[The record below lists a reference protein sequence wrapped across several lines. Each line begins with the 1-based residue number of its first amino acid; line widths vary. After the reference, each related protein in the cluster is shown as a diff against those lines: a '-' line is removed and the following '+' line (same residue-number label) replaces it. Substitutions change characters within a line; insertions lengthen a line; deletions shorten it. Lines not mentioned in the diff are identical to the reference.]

1 MPSISRP
8 FRSVV
13 RGALALALV
22 LSSAGTSKAQ
32 EPPTLTLDEAVAL
45 AARHDPVTV
54 AAEVGVQ
61 RARADLLQ
69 ARGSFLPSVT
79 ANGIYSNS
87 SDERFDQTTGRLVS
101 ESYTAQLQAS
111 YELFSGGRR
120 FLDNRVAGAQLESAR
135 ALHRARRYE
144 TVLAATAAFYAVAA
158 ARDLVAVAEQ
168 RLERARQQHEFANTR
183 LELGTATTSDAL
195 RAEIEVANAEL
206 ALHEERAG
214 LNAAALA
221 LGRITGLG
229 GAVYADAGALP
240 EAAPPIPPLEE
251 LLARADRSAPE
262 VIVAQSVEE
271 SSRAVRLAAMSSYL
285 PSLRLTGGYDW
296 FSFQFPPEEESW
308 SLRLF
313 ASVPLFNGFQR
324 EATVQRAA
332 AFQDLAQAQAR
343 DARLAARADVASA
356 VQEIELAERRI
367 EISTRTV
374 TLAREDL
381 RVQEERYRIGAATIL
396 ELQASQVALAEAQ
409 VSEVR
414 SKQSL
419 GGAVAW
425 LEAILGETLH
435 AD

>member
-1 MPSISRP
+1 MLR
-8 FRSVV
+8 R
-13 RGALALALV
+13 LALRAAVATVATAPAAAL
-22 LSSAGTSKAQ
+22 GAQ
-32 EPPTLTLDEAVAL
+32 TPEPPTITLAEAVTL
-45 AARHDPVTV
+45 ASRRDPVTV

-61 RARADLLQ
+61 RARADVLQ
-69 ARGSFLPSVT
+69 ARGSLLPSIF
-79 ANGIYSNS
+79 ANGIYANS
-87 SDERFDQTTGRLVS
+87 SNERFDQTTGRLVS
-101 ESYTAQLQAS
+101 ESYTGQLQAS

-120 FLDNRVAGAQLESAR
+120 LMDNRAADAQLESAR
-135 ALHRARRYE
+135 ALHRARRFE
-144 TVLAATAAFYAVAA
+144 TVLIATEAFYAVAA
-158 ARDLVAVAEQ
+158 GRGLVSVAEQ
-168 RLERARQQHEFANTR
+168 RLERARQQHEFARTR

-206 ALHEERAG
+206 SVHEERSA
-214 LNAAALA
+214 LNSAALA

-240 EAAPPIPPLEE
+240 DAAPAVPSVAE
-251 LLARADRSAPE
+251 LLARADRFAPE
-262 VIVAQSVEE
+262 VVAAEAIE
-271 SSRAVRLAAMSSYL
+271 ASSRAVRYAAMSSYL

-296 FSFQFPPEEESW
+296 FSFEFPPDQESW

-313 ASVPLFNGFQR
+313 ASVPIFNGFQR
-324 EATVQRAA
+324 EAAVQRAA
-332 AFQDLAQAQAR
+332 AGEDLAQARAR
-343 DARLAARADVASA
+343 DARLAARAEVESA
-356 VQEIELAERRI
+356 AQEIELAERRI

-374 TLAREDL
+374 ALAREDL

-396 ELQASQVALAEAQ
+396 ELQASQLALAEAQ

-419 GGAVAW
+419 GGAVAR